1 MASFDVVSLFTN
13 VPIGLAVDVVEK
25 RLLDDCTLGSRTA
38 LLVED
43 IVILLRFC
51 LNQTYFTFDNV
62 VYHQI
67 EGCPMG
73 SPVSVTVA
81 NLVMEHVEKLV
92 VNSLSFPLKM
102 YCRYV
107 DDTFVILKKVNL
119 HTFHLALNSIH
130 TAIQFTCET
139 ERDGVLPFL
148 DVLVRRVGGGAV
160 ETEVYRKPCDSGN
173 VLCFDSHHPA
183 EHKRAVVRTLL
194 SRCDVL
200 SSNDDLRSRELTRI
214 STSLG
219 RRHYPGSFISDAR
232 KRMQQCRVDTGGK
245 GKPTVCIPYVRGTS
259 DSIRRAL
266 TPLGIRTVFKPAYT
280 LAKAFSK
287 PKDVTPAN
295 AQTGVVYKVNCVD
308 CDATYIG
315 ETGRRR
321 STRLKEH
328 R

>member
-1 MASFDVVSLFTN
+1 M
-13 VPIGLAVDVVEK
+13 
-25 RLLDDCTLGSRTA
+25 
-38 LLVED
+38 
-43 IVILLRFC
+43 
-51 LNQTYFTFDNV
+51 

-73 SPVSVTVA
+73 SPVSVRVA
-81 NLVMEHVEKLV
+81 NLVMEYVEKFV
-92 VNSLSFPLKM
+92 MTSLSFPLKM

-119 HTFHLALNSIH
+119 HAFHFALNSIN

-148 DVLVRRVGGGAV
+148 DVLVHRVGGGAV

-200 SSNDDLRSRELTRI
+200 SSNDDLRSQELARI

-219 RRHYPGSFISDAR
+219 RRNYQGSFINETR
-232 KRMQQCRVDTGGK
+232 KHMQQCRVDTGGK
-245 GKPTVCIPYVRGTS
+245 RKPIVCIPYVRGTS
-259 DSIRRAL
+259 NSIRRAL
-266 TPLGIRTVFKPAYT
+266 TPLGIRTLFKPTYT
-280 LAKAFSK
+280 LANAFAK
-287 PKDVTPAN
+287 PKDITPAN
-295 AQTGVVYKVNCVD
+295 AQTACVD

-315 ETGRRR
+315 ETGIRR
-321 STRLKEH
+321 STWLKEH